1 MPVSTIL
8 SVLMATIKS
17 PVSLV
22 GVAVCSLYGERDFNR
37 YICDSMTPL
46 EIERLE
52 AHSENCDD
60 CLRTLHRCHV
70 AREKEKDSEFVSRS
84 MALVDKIDK

>member
-1 MPVSTIL
+1 MKKRIHVS
-8 SVLMATIKS
+8 KDKEF
-17 PVSLV
+17 